1 MMNTMKQEFK
11 LFTKSIYE
19 YYTFLKNLYKLY
31 KFLLIFIFSFLAE
44 PLLIAFFTEH
54 PNLICNQLVF
64 YYLSL
69 QMVVL
74 PVYGGPMRAIVSDN
88 CPDSQQLPR
97 SLGSRSRKTRET
109 QSQSS
114 RTQSE
119 QSRSRPSSPTH
130 SSSQAAS

>member
-1 MMNTMKQEFK
+1 
-11 LFTKSIYE
+11 
-19 YYTFLKNLYKLY
+19 
-31 KFLLIFIFSFLAE
+31 
-44 PLLIAFFTEH
+44 
-54 PNLICNQLVF
+54 
-64 YYLSL
+64 
-69 QMVVL
+69 MVVL

-88 CPDSQQLPR
+88 C
-97 SLGSRSRKTRET
+97 RKTRES